1 MSQRANH
8 PFIAKLVRQ
17 IEYIE
22 ESYMDDRF
30 YDAWKIMSTV
40 LKGLR
45 PKHKKKAEPFIEKL
59 EHGIESV
66 ERVTGLSAVDR
77 TEKQIRL
84 ERQLDKGFQSEF
96 MAAIWKG
103 AYLNDRGYVGV
114 IPTSTLPK
122 EDEAPEKEPHPERLS
137 EEIGLSKEI

>member
-45 PKHKKKAEPFIEKL
+45 PTHKKQAENFIEKL
-59 EHGIESV
+59 EYSIESV

-77 TEKQIRL
+77 TEKQIKL
-84 ERQLDKGFQSEF
+84 ERKLDEGFQSEF
-96 MAAIWKG
+96 MVAIWRK
-103 AYLNDRGYVGV
+103 AYLDDRGYVGI

-122 EDEAPEKEPHPERLS
+122 EDETPEEEPLPERLS
-137 EEIGLSKEI
+137 EEI